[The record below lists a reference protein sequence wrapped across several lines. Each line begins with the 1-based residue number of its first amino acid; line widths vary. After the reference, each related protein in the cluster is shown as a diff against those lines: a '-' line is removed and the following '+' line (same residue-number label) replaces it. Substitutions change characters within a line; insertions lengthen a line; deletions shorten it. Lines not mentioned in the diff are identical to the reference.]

1 MKYLLTESVKHLK
14 IPSIKI
20 KKDVF
25 PEGELHISIN
35 ENIKN
40 KSLIVISNITPD
52 NILELLFSV
61 DAAKRAGAKIK
72 QIIIP
77 FISYARQD
85 KIYNYG
91 ESVSGGVICSIL
103 KNLKIPV
110 LIYDIHSKLL
120 KKYLNFQHKT
130 VLPVLVEKIPKMIRE
145 NCIVV
150 SPDKGGVERAKKIAR
165 LLNAS
170 LMVIQKTRK
179 GKKLIMEFSEDVF
192 GKNILIVD
200 DMISTGTT
208 VTKAV
213 KLLKKNGA
221 KQIYVLAAHGLFVGD
236 AKKKLKAS
244 GISKIV
250 VSNTLSVK
258 ADRNVEVVKI
268 NFVSL

>member
-20 KKDVF
+20 KKEIF
-25 PEGELHISIN
+25 PEGELHLSIK

-40 KSLIVISNITPD
+40 KPLTIISNITPD
-52 NILELLFSV
+52 NILELLFSI

-85 KIYNYG
+85 RVYNYG
-91 ESVSGGVICSIL
+91 EPVSGGVICSIL

-110 LIYDIHSKLL
+110 VIYDIHSKLL
-120 KKYLNFQHKT
+120 KKYLNFRHKT
-130 VLPVLVEKIPKMIRE
+130 MLPALVEKIPKTIRE
-145 NCIVV
+145 NCIVI
-150 SPDKGGVERAKKIAR
+150 SPDKGGVERAKDIAR
-165 LLNAS
+165 LLNAPF
-170 LMVIQKTRK
+170 MVIQKTRK
-179 GKKLIMEFSEDVF
+179 GNKLIMEFRGDVF

-208 VTKAV
+208 IIKAV

-221 KQIYVLAAHGLFVGD
+221 KQIYAIAAHGLFVGG
-236 AKKKLKAS
+236 AKEKLRRI
-244 GISKIV
+244 GIEKIV
-250 VSNTLSVK
+250 VSNTLPVK
-258 ADRNVEVVKI
+258 ASGNIEVVKM
-268 NFVSL
+268 NLE